1 MRTNNVFEANYMDT
15 DFDNQMQIGLTNI
28 RQRKIMQKVAFT
40 DELLN
45 QLKHFAGEYDNDNR
59 Q

>member
-15 DFDNQMQIGLTNI
+15 DFDNQMQMGLTNI
-28 RQRKIMQKVAFT
+28 RQREIMQKVAFT